1 MLYIKKVE
9 AEGFKTFNKKVTLN
23 LQPGFIAI
31 TGLNG
36 SGKSNI
42 FDAILFALGESSPK
56 TLRVTSL
63 KNLLFDG
70 GVGGEKASKAIVSVQ
85 FENSGREI
93 PIDADTVTFTREIR
107 EDGESVFKIN
117 GRHVSKQ
124 MVLNLT
130 QLCLI
135 SPEAF
140 NVVLQG
146 MINRVAEL
154 RPDERRRL
162 LEGLVG
168 VAQFDEKKAEA
179 LKNLEEATHKLEIA
193 FARIGEIRNVLR
205 KNEEARNIL
214 LRYRHIEEEVRR
226 LNAMKTSKSINFL
239 TQSISSLNSSLEE
252 EKTLLKKRLYDKT
265 VLESEIEV
273 LKSEKERFLS
283 SISDPSKTFVNY
295 EMELASTF
303 SKIDELSSS
312 IKSLEERNQEI
323 EQDISTLSTMLS
335 GLEAEK
341 NALSQN
347 FEKLRSEIKVKE
359 GERQNLSQEIKK
371 ISSEINEL
379 NKKISRLKSQKI
391 RVDTKI
397 KKIDAIL
404 ERDKA
409 KKEKISSIYTKL
421 SYRVKVLEN
430 KQNSFSTILNE
441 LKQSLSNL
449 DNLLQS
455 ESTEVVSLSKSYEDI
470 ERRRKM
476 MLDAIKSSIEI
487 LEEVESNIVKAE
499 AVRRIAEEVLDIEG
513 LERLVSLAKTGAVEG
528 CVGLVKDLIS
538 FEEKYVKPVQSV
550 CGLWFNAI
558 VVEDHESLNKL
569 IEVAKKIGAKQ
580 FNVITLSEI
589 KPMPLSNPPD
599 GVGVLGYLSNFVNV
613 KEGYDV
619 LKSFLFQNTLLVEDN
634 STASTYSG
642 KGFRCVT
649 LDGALYEPYG
659 LGYVSGFPEILE
671 AVSSYGA
678 DEYYN
683 ELKTVIVNLKRIVEK
698 RQSDLERLNEKSKA
712 LLEKK
717 AEISKSLGQ
726 VHGEIDS
733 IIKFVRKYSET
744 YSSNQEKLNSLRN
757 KLSKVDF
764 YLKRIEEKINRLN
777 LKRVDLLKFL
787 QSDEE
792 NVLAQ
797 KLIELN
803 SILNNLNSQHQ
814 SLTNLINEM
823 NINLMQMKSKLE
835 NDVLVS
841 YNNTKKSIEKLKTEY
856 ETNKSKIE
864 ENRRLLKGLREKY
877 DDLKS
882 KEEEFH
888 KASINMQ
895 KTLSDYDTK
904 ISEKISQLNSLNE
917 MINRSTLR
925 INQISGKIE
934 NLREKLEAEYNVLR
948 LYGYSSP
955 IEYVEGSE
963 DILMMLQQEME
974 EVKPM
979 LNFLAEKDYENV
991 LEGYKNLSI
1000 RSNQLEEERESI
1012 IALIEEIDSQKKK
1025 VFMDAFEKIDRSL
1038 RSIFKEL
1045 TDGEAWLEL
1054 ENPDDIFSGG
1064 IYLMASFPGKKPKES
1079 LMLSGGEK
1087 TITTVAFIL
1096 AMQSAYKSPFYL
1108 LDEVDAH
1115 LDQLNLERLTKIL
1128 KERSKE
1134 AQIILITLK
1143 DLTLSKA
1150 DKIFGVYQRGGSAN
1164 IVEYSP
1170 GITVKEVKA

>member
-9 AEGFKTFNKKVTLN
+9 VEGFKTFSKKVTLN

-70 GVGGEKASKAIVSVQ
+70 GVNGEKASKAIVSVQ

-93 PIDADTVTFTREIR
+93 PVDADTVTFTRELR
-107 EDGESVFKIN
+107 EDGESIFKVN

-162 LEGLVG
+162 LEGLIG

-214 LRYRHIEEEVRR
+214 LRYRHLEEEVRR
-226 LNAMKTSKSINFL
+226 LNAMKTSKNISFL

-252 EKTLLKKRLYDKT
+252 EKALLKKRLHDKT
-265 VLESEIEV
+265 VLESEIEG
-273 LKSEKERFLS
+273 LKGQKELFLS

-303 SKIDELSSS
+303 SKIGELSSL
-312 IKSLEERNQEI
+312 IKSLEGRNLEI
-323 EQDISTLSTMLS
+323 EQDLSTLSTMLS
-335 GLEAEK
+335 GLEVEK
-341 NALSQN
+341 NTLSQN
-347 FEKLRSEIKVKE
+347 IEKLRNEIKVKE
-359 GERQNLSQEIKK
+359 GERQNLLQEIKK
-371 ISSEINEL
+371 ISSDINEL
-379 NKKISRLKSQKI
+379 NKRISSIKSQKI
-391 RVDTKI
+391 KVDAKI
-397 KKIDAIL
+397 KKIEAIL
-404 ERDKA
+404 EKDKA
-409 KKEKISSIYTKL
+409 KREKILSIYTKL

-449 DNLLQS
+449 DQLLQS
-455 ESTEVVSLSKSYEDI
+455 GSTEVVSLSKSYEEI
-470 ERRRKM
+470 ERRRKI

-487 LEEVESNIVKAE
+487 LEKVESNIVKAE
-499 AVRRIAEEVLDIEG
+499 AVRRIAEEVLDVGG
-513 LERLVSLAKTGAVEG
+513 LERLVSLAKTGAVGG

-538 FEEKYVKPVQSV
+538 FEEKYVKSVQSV

-558 VVEDHESLNKL
+558 VVEDRESLKKL
-569 IEVAKKIGAKQ
+569 IEVAKKVGAKQ

-589 KPMPLSNPPD
+589 KPVPLSNLPQGS
-599 GVGVLGYLSNFVNV
+599 GVVGYLSSFVDV
-613 KEGYDV
+613 KGGYDV

-634 STASTYSG
+634 STALKYSG
-642 KGFRCVT
+642 EGFRCVT

-659 LGYVSGFPEILE
+659 LGYASGFPEILE

-678 DEYYN
+678 DEYYDD
-683 ELKTVIVNLKRIVEK
+683 LKTVIENLKRIVEK
-698 RQSDLERLNEKSKA
+698 RQSDLERLNEKGKA

-733 IIKFVRKYSET
+733 IIKFVKKYSET
-744 YSSNQEKLNSLRN
+744 YSLNQEKLNSLRS
-757 KLSKVDF
+757 KLSKVEF

-777 LKRVDLLKFL
+777 GKREELLKIL

-792 NVLAQ
+792 NVEAQ

-803 SILNNLNSQHQ
+803 NMLNNLNSQHQ
-814 SLTNLINEM
+814 SLTNIINEM
-823 NINLMQMKSKLE
+823 NVNLLRMKSRLE
-835 NDVLVS
+835 NDVLIS
-841 YNNTKKSIEKLKTEY
+841 YNNTKKSIEKLKNEY
-856 ETNKSKIE
+856 NDNRVKVE
-864 ENRRLLKGLREKY
+864 ESRRLLESLNEKY
-877 DDLKS
+877 NDLKS
-882 KEEEFH
+882 REEEFH
-888 KASINMQ
+888 RASINMQ
-895 KTLSDYDTK
+895 KTISEFDAK

-917 MINRSTLR
+917 MISRSTLR
-925 INQISGKIE
+925 VNQISGKIE
-934 NLREKLEAEYNVLR
+934 NLKEKLEAEYNTLR

-963 DILMMLQQEME
+963 DILLMLQQEME

-1038 RSIFKEL
+1038 RSVFKEL

-1054 ENPDDIFSGG
+1054 ENPDEIFSGG
-1064 IYLMASFPGKKPKES
+1064 IYLMASFPGKRPKES

-1128 KERSKE
+1128 KERSRE
-1134 AQIILITLK
+1134 SQIILITLK

-1150 DKIFGVYQRGGSAN
+1150 DKIFGVYQRAGSAHV
-1164 IVEYSP
+1164 VEYSP
-1170 GITVKEVKA
+1170 GVTVKEVKA